1 MAQEIVM
8 SKHNPARKRKAQAMP
23 PSRKRD
29 TDQPRASGGPE
40 QGATAVTIEPAS
52 PVRPEEGPGPSHDQ
66 IAVRAYELW
75 EAQGG
80 PEGTDRE
87 NWFEAEQQLRVE
99 IESSP
104 GASQP
109 AAITM
114 EKIGKYKLSD
124 AIPEPPPDA
133 VGDKGGRPVPTH
145 ETAAEQI
152 REAKES
158 EEARS
163 AEASNRD
170 RMVDIGRGNQQA
182 GRQGQ

>member
-29 TDQPRASGGPE
+29 TDQPRASGEPE

-52 PVRPEEGPGPSHDQ
+52 PVRPEGGPGLSHDQ

-75 EAQGG
+75 EAQGR

-87 NWFEAEQQLRVE
+87 NWFEAEQQLRVK
-99 IESSP
+99 IESSS

-109 AAITM
+109 AAIAM
-114 EKIGKYKLSD
+114 EEIGKYKLSD

-145 ETAAEQI
+145 ETAAEP
-152 REAKES
+152 
-158 EEARS
+158 
-163 AEASNRD
+163 SNRD

-182 GRQGQ
+182 GRQG